1 MWAVEWEQ
9 LSDKDREQF
18 ARVANL
24 LWQKTF
30 LVRDEI
36 DPRTGNM
43 AINRDYRFLERHYR
57 LFADYFRVSGWEI
70 QLDNHFGV
78 AALYNRFGFNHRRL
92 DKQSTYFLYVL
103 RLIYEE
109 QLEKLSLRKE
119 VTTTVGQLVE
129 KMFHLGLLDRK
140 PAEKQLREG
149 LGVLRAYNIIT
160 RLDGPFGHPETRLVI
175 YPSILFLVTN
185 EKITQLY
192 GMLGRDFAGGDNDEA
207 ADEDAVD

>member
-1 MWAVEWEQ
+1 MWASEWEQ

-30 LVRDEI
+30 LVREEV
-36 DPRTGNM
+36 DPRTRNM
-43 AINRDYRFLERHYR
+43 VINRDYRFLERHFR

-78 AALYNRFGFNHRRL
+78 AALYNRFGYNHRRL

-103 RLIYEE
+103 RLMYEE

-119 VTTTVGQLVE
+119 VFTTVGQLVE
-129 KMFHLGLLDRK
+129 KMFHLGLVDRK
-140 PAEKQLREG
+140 PAEKHLREG
-149 LGVLRAYNIIT
+149 LGTLRAYNIIA
-160 RLDGPFGHPETRLVI
+160 RVDGPFGHPETRLVI
-175 YPSILFLVTN
+175 YPSIMLLVTS
-185 EKITQLY
+185 EKVSALY
-192 GMLGRDFAGGDNDEA
+192 SMLGRELAGGDNDEA
-207 ADEDAVD
+207 VDEDAAD